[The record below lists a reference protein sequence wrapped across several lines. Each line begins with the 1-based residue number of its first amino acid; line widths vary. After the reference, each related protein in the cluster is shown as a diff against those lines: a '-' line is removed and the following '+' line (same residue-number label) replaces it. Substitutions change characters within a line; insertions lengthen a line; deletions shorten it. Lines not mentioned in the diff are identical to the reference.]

1 MRLTLIFRVGRETNT
16 SISRGFLADNSPHIN
31 VMPLMSS
38 QRCLTDKSLIR
49 LIVERGQLD
58 VFSVA
63 SKTRLMLDTVRDQR
77 VSITQRHF
85 LSLDLLE
92 VNPDERS
99 LGRGGERV
107 GQVQIVSTFVLAL
120 S

>member
-1 MRLTLIFRVGRETNT
+1 
-16 SISRGFLADNSPHIN
+16 
-31 VMPLMSS
+31 MPLMSS

-49 LIVERGQLD
+49 LID

-63 SKTRLMLDTVRDQR
+63 SETRLMLDTVRDQR

-107 GQVQIVSTFVLAL
+107 GQVQIVSTFVWAL